1 MCVHLVV
8 HTKAEHTSHPCS
20 LMLTEEANM
29 YVCLCVCVN
38 VCVCFYLDADRQID
52 TRTELASLQ
61 IFYLNILN

>member
-38 VCVCFYLDADRQID
+38 VCVCFYLDADR
-52 TRTELASLQ
+52 
-61 IFYLNILN
+61 